1 MLALAAIALLLAT
14 SPATPAAAPLQ
25 VETTVSA
32 TQVRLGEALTLS
44 ITARGD
50 DLSSLT
56 VVDPVP
62 DEPTLKDLPTT
73 WSVRKITE
81 RPSKKDDEV
90 FDTKTFRYEL
100 IAFAAGETTVPQARL
115 SLGGV
120 GATTQ
125 PLLSAPLAVMVE
137 SLLPSNSDPAQ
148 LPIKEVADPEA
159 IPLPK
164 ALWAGLLFA
173 GLLVLVALVAWLVY
187 HFKRRVIAYVR
198 PPAKPDQIALE
209 ELARVEGDHL
219 VEKHLIKEHYSR
231 VSDAVRAYLGA
242 VFGIDAMEQTSTEL
256 LGTLAETPEA
266 SVVYAE
272 IEGLIAEADLV
283 KFAQLVPESGRCKR
297 ALETGRRIVLESRF
311 LLQPPPE
318 VSGPAATP
326 PPDGRARQATGQVR
340 R

>member
-1 MLALAAIALLLAT
+1 M
-14 SPATPAAAPLQ
+14 
-25 VETTVSA
+25 SA

-44 ITARGD
+44 ITARGE
-50 DLSSLT
+50 DLSRLK
-56 VVDPVP
+56 VVDP
-62 DEPTLKDLPTT
+62 EPEQPTSKELGTT
-73 WSVRKITE
+73 WTVQKITE
-81 RPSKKDDEV
+81 RPSDHALESSN
-90 FDTKTFRYEL
+90 TQTFRYAL
-100 IAFAAGETTVPQARL
+100 TPFAAGETTVPQARL
-115 SLGGV
+115 TVIGNDGTS
-120 GATTQ
+120 Q
-125 PLLSAPLAVMVE
+125 SLLSALILVRVD
-137 SLLPSNSDPAQ
+137 SQLPDNADPAG
-148 LPIKEVADPEA
+148 LPLKEVAGLES
-159 IPLPK
+159 IPFPK
-164 ALWAGLLFA
+164 SLWIGLLLV
-173 GLLVLVALVAWLVY
+173 GLLVFVALVAWLVH

-231 VSDAVRAYLGA
+231 VSDTVRAYLGA

-318 VSGPAATP
+318 ASGPAATSP
-326 PPDGRARQATGQVR
+326 PNGSARQATGQVR